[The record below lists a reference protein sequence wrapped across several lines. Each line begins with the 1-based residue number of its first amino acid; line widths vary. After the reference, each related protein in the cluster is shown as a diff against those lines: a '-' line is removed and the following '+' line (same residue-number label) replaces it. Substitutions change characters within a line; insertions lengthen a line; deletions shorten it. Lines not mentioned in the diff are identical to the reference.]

1 MSSEVSTHEVK
12 RFAWNLPTFL
22 TLLRIAAVPLLAWL
36 ILDFK
41 GLGTHLVAAA
51 VFVAASLTDFVDG
64 ALARKYNQI
73 TSFGVLLD
81 PIADKLLTGTALICL
96 SLIGQLPW
104 WVTLVI
110 LVREFAVT
118 ALRLFV
124 VRTEVIPASPGGKV
138 KTVLQIVAIS
148 AYLIGLG
155 TLPGWW
161 MIAAFLMA
169 AALIAT
175 VVTGIDYLVKVLRIV
190 RRQR

>member
-1 MSSEVSTHEVK
+1 MRSESSTHEVR

-22 TLLRIAAVPLLAWL
+22 TLLRITAVPVLAWL
-36 ILDFK
+36 LLDFD
-41 GLGTHLVAAA
+41 GLGSHLMATA
-51 VFVAASLTDFVDG
+51 VFVAASLTDLADG

-96 SLIGQLPW
+96 SIIGQLPW
-104 WVTLVI
+104 WVTAIIVI
-110 LVREFAVT
+110 RELAVT

-124 VRTEVIPASPGGKV
+124 VRTEVIAASPGGKA

-155 TLPGWW
+155 SQPGWW
-161 MIAAFLMA
+161 ILAALLMA
-169 AALIAT
+169 AALVAT
-175 VVTGIDYLVKVLRIV
+175 VATGIDYFVRVLRTS
-190 RRQR
+190 RRAP

>member
-1 MSSEVSTHEVK
+1 MGSKANTHEVQ

-36 ILDFK
+36 ILDFDA
-41 GLGTHLVAAA
+41 LGTHLLAAA
-51 VFVAASLTDFVDG
+51 VFIAASLTDLVDG

-81 PIADKLLTGTALICL
+81 PIADKLLTGTALVCL

-104 WVTLVI
+104 WVTSVI
-110 LVREFAVT
+110 LLREFAVT

-124 VRTEVIPASPGGKV
+124 VRTEVLPASPGGKA
-138 KTVLQIVAIS
+138 KTVLQIIAIS

-155 TLPGWW
+155 TLSGWW
-161 MIAAFLMA
+161 MIAALLMA

-175 VVTGIDYLVKVLRIV
+175 VLTGIDYLVKVVRIV

>member
-1 MSSEVSTHEVK
+1 MRPDASTHEVQ

-36 ILDFK
+36 ILDFD
-41 GLGTHLVAAA
+41 GLGTHLIAAA
-51 VFVAASLTDFVDG
+51 VFIVASLTDLIDG

-110 LVREFAVT
+110 LIREFAVT

-124 VRTEVIPASPGGKV
+124 ARSEVIPASPGGKV

-161 MIAAFLMA
+161 MIAALLMA

-175 VVTGIDYLVKVLRIV
+175 VVTGIDYLVKVVRIV

>member
-41 GLGTHLVAAA
+41 SLGTHLVAAA

-175 VVTGIDYLVKVLRIV
+175 VVTGIDYLVKVVRIV